1 MLRVVQFII
10 TLTKNMNG
18 GGAKKK
24 GKKKGKNGG
33 GGGAPSFMDCAN
45 CGTSEDTKAYDRAR
59 WCTSGKKDEN
69 DDVRRIERELEAGKG
84 AGGEYGHTH
93 DDRR

>member
-1 MLRVVQFII
+1 MRVVQFII